1 MSVEISITDQIVEIN
16 ETSNPVEISV
26 SAGAA
31 GTAVWGGI
39 TGTLSNQTDIQNALN
54 AKYNN
59 PTGTTAQYLRGDGS
73 LATFPTIGGGTW
85 GSITGTLSNQ
95 TDLQNALNA
104 KFDDPTGTTSQYLRG
119 DGSLATFPTI
129 PSGTVTSVGLT
140 MPSAFSVANSPVTSS
155 GTLAVTGAGTAAQY
169 IRGDGQL
176 ANFPDNQ
183 GGGSSVN
190 YYLNGSVNQGTFGGD
205 TYYEMSKTPVLGAGT
220 NFTRTNAQGNGYIA
234 SFITDAG
241 DPSLL
246 NIPSGNWNVEFYF
259 QANSNA
265 GNPQF
270 YAELYKVDASNN
282 FTLVGSGST
291 NPEGITNGTTIDQYY
306 TAIPVPQTSLLV
318 TDRLAIRIFVI
329 TSGRTITLHTENS
342 NLCEVITTLSTGL
355 NALNGLTAQV
365 QYFATGT
372 SGTDFAISSAT
383 DTHTFNLPTASATNR
398 GALSSADWTTFNSK
412 QAALGFTPVTNART
426 LTINGVTQDLTANRS
441 WSVDSI
447 LGVDHLM
454 IGASATINFDTY
466 NNGASGVGAYLCA
479 INALPGDEQTFTING
494 NTVVIGD
501 TILVTGR
508 IPTYENG
515 LYYFDRAEVGSDN
528 TTPYLVRLSGY
539 DSPSEFNNS
548 ILVQIRKRTF
558 PNTANVFVGSITNVT
573 TIGTSEILFVPV
585 DEGILSGT
593 NANRPSYPLT
603 GETYYQTDGTTGQYV
618 YNGTTWDRLVTRKP
632 IVNYFVQHLT
642 SSSYS
647 DSTTYYFGSVPNA
660 PTTTQ
665 GLLRG
670 IFNQS
675 GTIKSIY
682 LFFRSIVSPTTEV
695 IAISLWRAT
704 GGGTLSQIAST
715 TFSWPGSTSF
725 TTLQWTGLNIAV
737 SPNQTYEFKIDVP
750 NMAANPTSVLMSG
763 NIEVE
768 LT

>member
-1 MSVEISITDQIVEIN
+1 MSDINVTVQDQIVN
-16 ETSNPVEISV
+16 VDVQDETVLVEV
-26 SAGAA
+26 ANAPGPQGPQGPQGPAGANGA
-31 GTAVWGGI
+31 GVPVG
-39 TGTLSNQTDIQNALN
+39 
-54 AKYNN
+54 
-59 PTGTTAQYLRGDGS
+59 GTTGQV
-73 LATFPTIGGGTW
+73 LAKASGTNYDTQWVNQSGGGAGTW

-104 KFDDPTGTTSQYLRG
+104 KFDDPTGTTAQYLRG
-119 DGSLATFPTI
+119 DGSLATFPSI
-129 PSGTVTSVGLT
+129 PTGTVSSVGIS
-140 MPSAFSVANSPVTSS
+140 MPGAFAVANSPITSS
-155 GTLAVTGAGTAAQY
+155 GTIAVTGAGDTTQY
-169 IRGDGQL
+169 IAGDGSLVAFPITGQAGTLVREVRNVTGATLTKGTVVYINGASGNRPTVAKALATSDPTSAQTFGLIQADIPNNSNGYLVAFGDLDGLNTSAFAEGSQL
-176 ANFPDNQ
+176 YL
-183 GGGSSVN
+183 SSTTAGAYTTTKQYAPNHLV
-190 YYLNGSVNQGTFGGD
+190 YIGVVTRQHVNQGRIEVRIQNG
-205 TYYEMSKTPVLGAGT
+205 YEMDELHDVA
-220 NFTRTNAQGNGYIA
+220 AQ
-234 SFITDAG
+234 
-241 DPSLL
+241 
-246 NIPSGNWNVEFYF
+246 
-259 QANSNA
+259 
-265 GNPQF
+265 NP
-270 YAELYKVDASNN
+270 SNN
-282 FTLVGSGST
+282 DGLFYNTT
-291 NPEGITNGTTIDQYY
+291 NSLWENKS
-306 TAIPVPQTSLLV
+306 IPT
-318 TDRLAIRIFVI
+318 
-329 TSGRTITLHTENS
+329 
-342 NLCEVITTLSTGL
+342 
-355 NALNGLTAQV
+355 
-365 QYFATGT
+365 
-372 SGTDFAISSAT
+372 
-383 DTHTFNLPTASATNR
+383 
-398 GALSSADWTTFNSK
+398 
-412 QAALGFTPVTNART
+412 ALGFTPVTNART
-426 LTINGVTQDLTANRS
+426 LTINGVTQDLSANRS
-441 WSVDSI
+441 WTVDSI

-573 TIGTSEILFVPV
+573 TIGTSEILFCPV
-585 DEGILSGT
+585 DDGRTSGT
-593 NANRPSYPLT
+593 NANLPAYPLT
-603 GETYYQTDGTTGQYV
+603 GQTYFQTDGTSGQYV

-725 TTLQWTGLNIAV
+725 TTLQWTGLNIAI
-737 SPNQTYEFKIDVP
+737 SANQTYEFKIDVP